1 MTTFTAIA
9 SESSAATSFTD
20 AQTPPGQARQVY
32 EALLQRPDAAASR
45 DLANALLEQQ
55 LAIAADQQ
63 DDLPEQPQ
71 ALAEWI
77 NAGVARNV
85 EAYQAYLEGRKT
97 GAPRRYFSGRAQALH
112 FIRSVAPT
120 KCVDGAWLYGLLP
133 HYRDVR
139 FHGLIRTYLEELG
152 DGDPALNHVVL
163 YQKLLARYGCD
174 DPLAL
179 SDEHYLQGALQLSL
193 GYTAEQ
199 HLPEL
204 IGYNLG
210 YEQLPLHLMISA
222 FELNELGIDPYYF
235 QLHVTIDNA
244 STGHA
249 HKAMQA
255 VLQNLPV
262 VGDAEAFYRRV
273 RRGYRLNDQGIG
285 STEVIKRF
293 DLHSELLGILERKR
307 QAAGQVHSDYCRIE
321 GRTVNEWL
329 SVPGQLDDFLQALE
343 KRGWIQRHRDPQ
355 HSRFWQLVQGEQA
368 AMFGVFSPYEL
379 QVLHDWI
386 AGGWQ
391 AHSQPDL
398 QLVGRSPARAIFRS
412 HFRQPPAATP
422 ISVVV
427 NGMSDTGV
435 PPNDFND
442 ECQALQS
449 ELDRLPVDLRAQRL
463 IDLMAPAH
471 HATPAGLYAT
481 RQFSAL
487 LQQP

>member
-1 MTTFTAIA
+1 MTTFTAFA
-9 SESSAATSFTD
+9 SDPSTATPLSHNTPSSG
-20 AQTPPGQARQVY
+20 PARQVY
-32 EALLQRPDAAASR
+32 DALLLEPNAAASR
-45 DLANALLEQQ
+45 AQAHALLEQQ
-55 LAIAADQQ
+55 LALAAEQE
-63 DDLPEQPQ
+63 DDLPDDPRQ
-71 ALAEWI
+71 LASWVSASV
-77 NAGVARNV
+77 NRAV
-85 EAYQAYLEGRKT
+85 EAYQAYLDARKQ
-97 GAPRRYFSGRAQALH
+97 GAPRRYFSTRAQALY

-193 GYTAEQ
+193 GYTAQQ

-273 RRGYRLNDQGIG
+273 RQGYRLNDQGLG
-285 STEVIKRF
+285 STTIIERF
-293 DLHSELLGILERKR
+293 DLHTELLDILERKR
-307 QAAGQVHSDYCRIE
+307 QDAGQVHSDYCRIE

-329 SVPGQLDDFLQALE
+329 SVPGQLDAFLQAME

-386 AGGWQ
+386 AGDWQ
-391 AHSQPDL
+391 SPSQPDL
-398 QLVGRSPARAIFRS
+398 QLVGGSPARSLFRS
-412 HFRQPPAATP
+412 HFRQPLA
-422 ISVVV
+422 SLV
-427 NGMSDTGV
+427 NQTRKPESGNAKQA
-435 PPNDFND
+435 NDFND
-442 ECQALQS
+442 ECQALQDQ
-449 ELDRLPVDLRAQRL
+449 LDGLPKDLQAQRL
-463 IDLMAPAH
+463 IELMAPAY
-471 HATPAGLYAT
+471 HASPAGLYAT

-487 LQQP
+487 LQHP